1 MTATDQFWL
10 SEAIRVSRL
19 APQVTDRYAVGA
31 VIVDTDGGVLATGY
45 TGETHP
51 HHHAEEEALARL
63 SGRPGLDLSGATLY
77 TSLEPCTARRSRPA
91 TCTQLI
97 LDAGVGRVVL
107 AWREPILFAD
117 CDGVE
122 TLRRHGV
129 EVLELPDLAGQVRAV
144 NSHVLP
150 AAAWTT
156 AIDGFSIGL
165 AKRSFHTA

>member
-1 MTATDQFWL
+1 MTAADRFWL

-19 APQVTDRYAVGA
+19 APAVPDRYAVGA
-31 VIVDTDGGVLATGY
+31 VVVDGDGTVLATGY

-63 SGRPGLDLSGATLY
+63 AGLDLSAATLY

-91 TCTQLI
+91 TCTRLI
-97 LDAGVGRVVL
+97 LDAHVGRVVL

-129 EVLELPDLAGQVRAV
+129 EVLELPDMADQVRAV
-144 NSHVLP
+144 NSHVLRP
-150 AAAWTT
+150 AARLE
-156 AIDGFSIGL
+156 IIG
-165 AKRSFHTA
+165 

>member
-1 MTATDQFWL
+1 MSVADHFWL

-19 APQVTDRYAVGA
+19 APRVTDRYAVGA
-31 VIVDTDGGVLATGY
+31 VIVGGDGSVLATGY

-63 SGRPGLDLSGATLY
+63 AGRPVPDLSGATLY

-91 TCTQLI
+91 TCSRLI

-129 EVLELPDLAGQVRAV
+129 EVLELPELADQVRAV
-144 NSHVLP
+144 NSHVLLP
-150 AAAWTT
+150 SARLE
-156 AIDGFSIGL
+156 IIG
-165 AKRSFHTA
+165 

>member
-1 MTATDQFWL
+1 MSAADHFWL

-19 APQVTDRYAVGA
+19 APAVPDRYAVGA
-31 VIVDTDGGVLATGY
+31 VIIGADGELLSTGY

-63 SGRPGLDLSGATLY
+63 GDRPGLDLSGATLY

-91 TCTQLI
+91 TCTRLL

-129 EVLELPDLAGQVRAV
+129 EVLELPDLADQVRAV
-144 NSHVLP
+144 NSHVLLP
-150 AAAWTT
+150 T
-156 AIDGFSIGL
+156 ARLESIG
-165 AKRSFHTA
+165 

>member
-1 MTATDQFWL
+1 MSTADHFWL

-19 APQVTDRYAVGA
+19 APAVPDRYAVGA
-31 VIVDTDGGVLATGY
+31 AIVAGDGTLLATGY
-45 TGETHP
+45 TGETRP

-63 SGRPGLDLSGATLY
+63 AGRPGLDLSGASLY
-77 TSLEPCTARRSRPA
+77 TSLEPCTTRRSSPA
-91 TCTQLI
+91 SCTRLI

-129 EVLELPDLAGQVRAV
+129 EVVELPDMADQVRAV
-144 NSHVLP
+144 NRHVLRS
-150 AAAWTT
+150 AASRLET
-156 AIDGFSIGL
+156 IS
-165 AKRSFHTA
+165 

>member
-1 MTATDQFWL
+1 MTAMVDHFWL

-19 APQVTDRYAVGA
+19 APAVPDRYAVGA
-31 VIVDTDGGVLATGY
+31 VIVGGDGALLSTGY

-63 SGRPGLDLSGATLY
+63 ADRPDLDLSGATLY
-77 TSLEPCTARRSRPA
+77 TSLEPCTTRRSRPA
-91 TCTQLI
+91 TCTRLI
-97 LDAGVGRVVL
+97 LDAGIGRVVL

-129 EVLELPDLAGQVRAV
+129 DVLEVPDMADQVRAV
-144 NSHVLP
+144 NSHVLRP
-150 AAAWTT
+150 TAAHLE
-156 AIDGFSIGL
+156 IIG
-165 AKRSFHTA
+165 

>member
-1 MTATDQFWL
+1 MTAADHFWL

-19 APQVTDRYAVGA
+19 APPVPDRYAVGA
-31 VIVDTDGGVLATGY
+31 VIIGADGELLSTGY

-63 SGRPGLDLSGATLY
+63 GDRHGPELSGATLY

-129 EVLELPDLAGQVRAV
+129 EVLELPGLADQVRAV
-144 NSHVLP
+144 NSHVLRP
-150 AAAWTT
+150 TAAQLE
-156 AIDGFSIGL
+156 AI
-165 AKRSFHTA
+165 R

>member
-1 MTATDQFWL
+1 MTAADRFWL

-19 APQVTDRYAVGA
+19 APAVPDRYAVGA
-31 VIVDTDGGVLATGY
+31 VIIDGDGAVLSTGY

-63 SGRPGLDLSGATLY
+63 AGLPGLDLSAATLY

-97 LDAGVGRVVL
+97 LDAGVGRVAL

-129 EVLELPDLAGQVRAV
+129 EVVELSDLADQVRAV
-144 NSHVLP
+144 NSHVLRP
-150 AAAWTT
+150 TAAQLE
-156 AIDGFSIGL
+156 IIG
-165 AKRSFHTA
+165 